1 MPLVTEA
8 LFHLMMPDSQTAKQ
22 RTRSIDHQTISDT
35 FSSPL
40 FMSENQNPRRI
51 RKKEKEE
58 RLQAQDEIL
67 QKEGCK

>member
-8 LFHLMMPDSQTAKQ
+8 LSHLMMPDSQTAKQ
-22 RTRSIDHQTISDT
+22 GTPSIDHQTTSDT

-40 FMSENQNPRRI
+40 FMSEKQNPRRI

-67 QKEGCK
+67 